1 MISQSLESNLITYLL
16 DLLGTR
22 LDSAVKAQIVS
33 ALKAMTHN
41 LNYGE
46 RVSQVLLKHPAWAEF
61 KDQRHDLFIKD
72 TSHVR
77 GYLTGEIL
85 VLKIYVEILIFRTIS
100 GITPTAGYLT
110 QGPSQNV
117 EVITVPPPI
126 DRDDPLARPTD

>member
-1 MISQSLESNLITYLL
+1 MIVLFQDSLISQSLETNLIPYLL

-72 TSHVR
+72 TSNVR
-77 GYLTGEIL
+77 GYLTGKICCL
-85 VLKIYVEILIFRTIS
+85 RPKLKLILIN
-100 GITPTAGYLT
+100 LK
-110 QGPSQNV
+110 
-117 EVITVPPPI
+117 E
-126 DRDDPLARPTD
+126 

>member
-1 MISQSLESNLITYLL
+1 MISQSLEVNLIPYLL

-72 TSHVR
+72 TSNVR
-77 GYLTGEIL
+77 GYLTGKRGCFSMNSF
-85 VLKIYVEILIFRTIS
+85 LKGIFSKESHQLPDI
-100 GITPTAGYLT
+100 
-110 QGPSQNV
+110 
-117 EVITVPPPI
+117 
-126 DRDDPLARPTD
+126 